1 METIKN
7 FFIGLV
13 VFVTALILIGLF
25 SFTWPVLLGI
35 TSMILSI
42 LAIIL
47 FVVLVFYIIVLV
59 GHITRRIIQ
68 RKESKE

>member
-13 VFVTALILIGLF
+13 VVVMALIIVGLF

-35 TSMILSI
+35 TSLLLSI
-42 LAIIL
+42 LAVIL
-47 FVVLVFYIIVLV
+47 FIILVFYIIVLV

-68 RKESKE
+68 KKKTE